1 MFFGYDDREA
11 AGLHP
16 QASLSPIRRA
26 LKRLDPL
33 PAHCLVQ
40 HLAGGSWTAENIA
53 NRCPNQD
60 RTTCCALCGGPGTLR
75 HRLWKCPAWTTERE
89 QMVRR
94 SDLQWLLKQ
103 SHQVQEYLDWVPT
116 PLSLDDTI
124 CHAPPAEQQYK
135 VYTDG
140 SALWPQQK
148 EARLA
153 AWAWV
158 AVNDQG
164 CLVGWAKGLVPTW
177 YLDASAH
184 SGELHAVYQAVR
196 MLPGLQ
202 EVRVDC
208 EAVVKGLRNPD
219 SKRLKVS
226 KERRVWLEIRALLGE
241 RHLNVVKVQAH
252 QQQPDRHSPSWID
265 WKGNHEAELMVKSV
279 FPQHPLVVEA
289 ARTNANTGAMVQRL
303 AKWIAWQ
310 AARMAQEDRQDYQW
324 PDHWKNSASDDRFE
338 LHLSQSTQGSRKPK
352 QVARPQV
359 PDWIWELLAAARQ
372 RVPQLGL
379 PKMRQLAGN
388 AHHQNSGQTRD
399 RKAALRR
406 VFLFHPSHQLFL
418 FVRADLA
425 LTPST
430 SLLCCSVCHAY
441 SGRAIAGLRKPC
453 RDQVGDRSGQWSR
466 LIRGLHPQAG
476 ARFKELRYRN
486 FGAVTPLDM
495 LHWFQSI

>member
-1 MFFGYDDREA
+1 MQAPGLWKVAARAIRAEQDGAERIKALVIRAITANDREA

-16 QASLSPIRRA
+16 KASLSPVKRA

-40 HLAGGSWTAENIA
+40 HLAGGSWTAAHIA
-53 NRCPNQD
+53 ARCPDQD
-60 RTTCCALCGGPGTLR
+60 LPTCCALCGGHGTLR
-75 HRLWKCPAWTTERE
+75 HRLWRCPAWTTERE
-89 QMVRR
+89 QRVRR
-94 SDLQWLLKQ
+94 SDLQWVLKQ
-103 SHQVQEYLDWVPT
+103 PSQVQEYLDWVPT
-116 PLSLDDTI
+116 PLQLDDTVSQ
-124 CHAPPAEQQYK
+124 ALPLEQPFV

-158 AVNDQG
+158 AVNAQG
-164 CLVGWAKGLVPTW
+164 CLVGWAKGLVPAW

-219 SKRLKVS
+219 SKRLKAS
-226 KERRVWLEIRALLGE
+226 KERRVWLEIQALLGG
-241 RHLNVVKVQAH
+241 RRLNVVKVPAH
-252 QQQPDRHSPSWID
+252 QQ
-265 WKGNHEAELMVKSV
+265 M
-279 FPQHPLVVEA
+279 
-289 ARTNANTGAMVQRL
+289 NANTGAMVHRL

-310 AARMAQEDRQDYQW
+310 AARMAQDDRQDYQW
-324 PDHWKNSASDDRFE
+324 PEHWKKKISDDRCD
-338 LHLSQSTQGSRKPK
+338 LHLSQTTQRSSAPR
-352 QVARPQV
+352 QVTRPHV
-359 PDWIWELLAAARQ
+359 PDWIWELLAAARE

-379 PKMRQLAGN
+379 PKLRQLAGRPEQ
-388 AHHQNSGQTRD
+388 QNSGLTRA
-399 RKAALRR
+399 RKAALSR
-406 VFLFHPSHQLFL
+406 VGLFHPTHQLFL
-418 FVRADLA
+418 FVRADVEPA
-425 LTPST
+425 PST
-430 SLLCCSVCHAY
+430 SLLCCSVCHSY

-453 RDQVGDRSGQWSR
+453 HEQAGNRSGQWSR

-476 ARFKELRYRN
+476 ARYQEVRFRN
-486 FGAVTPLDM
+486 FGAVTPLDV
-495 LHWFQSI
+495 LHWFQAV